1 MVKALAKAC
10 SYRMLTTAEVFAIAW
25 FTTGTFESAGHIAGI
40 TCITSTA
47 IYVAHDYLFH
57 KATNKESKA

>member
-25 FTTGTFESAGHIAGI
+25 FSTGAFDSAGHIAGI
-40 TCITSTA
+40 TCVTSTL
-47 IYVAHDYLFH
+47 IYIGHDYLFH
-57 KATNKESKA
+57 KVTNKKES